1 MSDDNTDEQIGEE
14 TVETGAPDTSE
25 SKKDFDLD
33 EIQESSSAVEEDD
46 FEDGEAMAKDVTAIY
61 DIPVQV
67 SAVLGRSSMQV
78 SQLLKL
84 GRGAVV
90 ELDRKVGE
98 AIDIYVNNRLVAR
111 GEVVVVEDKLGVTM
125 TEIVKSDRGGEL

>member
-46 FEDGEAMAKDVTAIY
+46 FEDGEAMTKDVTAIY

-67 SAVLGRSSMQV
+67 SAVLGRSSM
-78 SQLLKL
+78 
-84 GRGAVV
+84 
-90 ELDRKVGE
+90 
-98 AIDIYVNNRLVAR
+98 
-111 GEVVVVEDKLGVTM
+111 
-125 TEIVKSDRGGEL
+125 